1 MTHRFNGTYSWKKIN
16 ASVHLNAKER
26 KCTREGT
33 SWIEQNRK
41 NNCVNKSLP
50 SRLFKLNTHWIIGV
64 SLNSHLSLV
73 HSLIKLSKSHSRM
86 QRFVVIHGMFFHYFI
101 QLCWSRKTILRP
113 LRKKDFNS
121 LKFVDANLK
130 PTKEIKGFKLVL
142 LPFRFLLQNQVGAF
156 GLSLFLHVFFTFN
169 KWRHIGMLLIHLQGK

>member
-16 ASVHLNAKER
+16 APVHLNAKER
-26 KCTREGT
+26 KCTRERT

-41 NNCVNKSLP
+41 NNYVNKSLP
-50 SRLFKLNTHWIIGV
+50 SRLFKLNIHWIIGV
-64 SLNSHLSLV
+64 SLNSHFSLV

-86 QRFVVIHGMFFHYFI
+86 QRFVVIHGVFFHYFI
-101 QLCWSRKTILRP
+101 RLCWSRKTILRP

-130 PTKEIKGFKLVL
+130 PMKEIKGFKLVL

-156 GLSLFLHVFFTFN
+156 GLSLSFSMCFLRSIN
-169 KWRHIGMLLIHLQGK
+169 GGILECS